1 MFSEDDAKDTIMMH
15 RSEIATL
22 YGEISAKYMEK
33 RDVTYIADTWY
44 EEFSSDTRDLCT
56 FLSSKCTSCTP
67 STGILKIFEPAVGLL
82 TKGLFDWSNI
92 TCDHTQLLSL
102 ADINKVTQ
110 CNQCFCP
117 SRCGYEQLA

>member
-44 EEFSSDTRDLCT
+44 EESNCRLC
-56 FLSSKCTSCTP
+56 S
-67 STGILKIFEPAVGLL
+67 
-82 TKGLFDWSNI
+82 
-92 TCDHTQLLSL
+92 
-102 ADINKVTQ
+102 
-110 CNQCFCP
+110 
-117 SRCGYEQLA
+117 